1 MTNCALRVII
11 GGVDSENM
19 GPGASG
25 RPFVAPG
32 SSSGHV
38 APDLD
43 PGTAL
48 FAAARLL
55 VVDDQE
61 SNVFLLDRLL
71 RSAGAREVHHVLDA
85 REVVTRCLDL
95 RPDLVLLDLH
105 MPHLDGVTVLR
116 HLQAAVAADVHLPV
130 LVLTADT
137 TDDAKRRAL
146 EAGAKDFLTKPL
158 DRTDVLLRVRNHLET
173 AALYKLVQA
182 ENHRLRDELRRRE
195 HALRVEQ
202 EQRERRRSR
211 IQHVLDHD
219 GVEMVFQPVADL
231 CTGEIRGVE
240 ALARFRSA
248 DDRPPDAWFADATEV
263 GLGPELE
270 LAAIDAALR
279 RIPDLPPGVLMAVNV
294 SPQVAITDR
303 FAACIEA
310 TPTKDRVVV
319 ELTEHVPIDDY
330 DVLVDRLAEFR
341 RAGVRVAVDDAGAGY
356 AGLHHIVQL
365 RPDVLKLDRE
375 LTLSIEADPARRA
388 MAASMVH
395 FAREIGAKLVAEGI
409 ENQAAMDTLVSLGV
423 SLGQGYHLARP
434 GLLPLD
440 AAHLDLVASNGSA
453 HER

>member
-1 MTNCALRVII
+1 
-11 GGVDSENM
+11 M

-25 RPFVAPG
+25 RPSAAHG
-32 SSSGHV
+32 SSRGESSPGID
-38 APDLD
+38 PDL
-43 PGTAL
+43 AL

-61 SNVFLLDRLL
+61 SNVLLLDRLL
-71 RSAGAREVHHVLDA
+71 RSAGAREVHRVLDA
-85 REVVTRCLDL
+85 REVVDRCLEL

-105 MPHLDGVTVLR
+105 MPHFDGVTVLR
-116 HLQAAVAADVHLPV
+116 QLQAALAPDVHLPV

-137 TDDAKRRAL
+137 TDAAKRRAL

-173 AALYKLVQA
+173 GALYKLVQA
-182 ENHRLRDELRRRE
+182 ENDRLRDELRRRE
-195 HALRVEQ
+195 HALRVE
-202 EQRERRRSR
+202 EENRERRRGR
-211 IQHVLDHD
+211 IRRVLDDD

-231 CTGEIRGVE
+231 LTGEIRGVE

-248 DDRPPDAWFADATEV
+248 DDRPPDAWFADAAEV
-263 GLGPELE
+263 GLGADLE
-270 LAAIDAALR
+270 LAAIDAGLR

-294 SPQVAITDR
+294 SPQVAITDH
-303 FAACIEA
+303 FAERIAEA
-310 TPTKDRVVV
+310 AAPDRIVV

-330 DVLVDRLAEFR
+330 DVLVDRLAVFR
-341 RAGVRVAVDDAGAGY
+341 AGGVRVAVDDAGAGY

-375 LTLSIEADPARRA
+375 LTLAIETDPARRA

-409 ENQAAMDTLVSLGV
+409 ENQAAMDTLVDLGV
-423 SLGQGYHLARP
+423 TLGQGFHLARP

-440 AAHLDLVASNGSA
+440 SAHLDLAAVKGGAR
-453 HER
+453 ER